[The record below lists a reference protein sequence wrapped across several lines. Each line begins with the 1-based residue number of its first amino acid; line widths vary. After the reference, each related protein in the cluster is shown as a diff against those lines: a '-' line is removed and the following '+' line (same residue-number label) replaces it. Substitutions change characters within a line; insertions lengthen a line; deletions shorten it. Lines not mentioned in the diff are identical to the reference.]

1 MNERVLSDVLM
12 LARQI
17 AGRFRRYPWVDP
29 DDAAQEAAV
38 AMLEVVADDLNHF
51 DDPKAYLARVAH
63 CAVWV
68 YTWTS
73 LAPVKLGAR
82 DYLYKQSMG
91 ARRESDEAVLD
102 LPVDGLTPEESL
114 ALVRWRSAVAGR
126 FEALMEK
133 DPEVDKALVR
143 RVLLSGE
150 RSEEAAVAEEV
161 PVAAVY
167 YVTQRMRKRI
177 ANDDE
182 MIHLLLDQLG
192 R

>member
-1 MNERVLSDVLM
+1 MNGRIVSDVLA

-17 AGRFRRYPWVDP
+17 AVRFRRYPWVDV

-38 AMLEVVADDLNHF
+38 AMLEVVAEDITHLDDT
-51 DDPKAYLARVAH
+51 KAYLARVAH

-82 DYLYKQSMG
+82 DYLYRQSMDTH
-91 ARRESDEAVLD
+91 RESDEAMLD
-102 LPVDGLTPEESL
+102 LPADSMTPEESL

-126 FEALMEK
+126 FEELMQK

-177 ANDDE
+177 ANDDK